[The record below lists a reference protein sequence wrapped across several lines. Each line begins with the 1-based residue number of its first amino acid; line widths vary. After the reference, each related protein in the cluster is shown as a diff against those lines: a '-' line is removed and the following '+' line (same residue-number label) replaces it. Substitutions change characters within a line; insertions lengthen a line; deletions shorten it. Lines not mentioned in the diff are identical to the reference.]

1 MTQGRGFIALAAMI
15 FGKWRPVPV
24 FLACLMLGAADA
36 FQFRAQ
42 ALGVPIPNEL
52 LLALPYIV
60 ALIALATFVGR
71 ANAPAAIGRPY
82 VKE

>member
-15 FGKWRPVPV
+15 FGKWRPFPI
-24 FLACLMLGAADA
+24 LAACVLLGAADA

-60 ALIALATFVGR
+60 ALVALATFIGR
-71 ANAPAAIGRPY
+71 ANAPAAVGRPY
-82 VKE
+82 VKD